1 MTDNLHII
9 QQLDINIACDWSYRV
24 LDISDNNGK
33 QYYANFHCNNLAQV
47 VNLWVENLYC
57 VLTGSRENDQL
68 NTQAKKLFFKKLFFI
83 SFTSL

>member
-24 LDISDNNGK
+24 LDISDNNAM
-33 QYYANFHCNNLAQV
+33 QYYANFHSGHNHCNNLAQV

-68 NTQAKKLFFKKLFFI
+68 NT
-83 SFTSL
+83 